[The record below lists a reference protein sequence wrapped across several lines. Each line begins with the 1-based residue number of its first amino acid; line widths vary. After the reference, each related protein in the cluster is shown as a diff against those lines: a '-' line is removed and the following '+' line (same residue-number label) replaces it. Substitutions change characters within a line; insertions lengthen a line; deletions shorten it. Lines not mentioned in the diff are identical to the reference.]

1 MIVSMNDSLSEQT
14 IREQLT
20 KLLTSEIFVRSA
32 RLSRFLQFTVNRT
45 LAGRQ
50 SEIKEYVIGVEVYN
64 RRSSYDPASDS
75 IVRTEA
81 RRLRG
86 KLKQYYES
94 DGKTD
99 PVRIVFSPGSYIPEI
114 YLQESQVEST
124 SAVAEFNGLYA
135 SASGE
140 IVISVDRFV
149 ALSDTS
155 QATLCARGIM
165 AEILHLLMEMKGCEI
180 VAPVSGSFH
189 SVHSHLHLDG
199 DIRQYEKRLRLTCR
213 LTSAE
218 GFQLTS
224 HRFDISAQA
233 ADSFGLQEGIAA
245 ELVSRITA
253 IVRTITTGS
262 CFPSFPRGRI
272 LSMIAEKRITAGAAS
287 SRSSGIASRKT

>member
-20 KLLTSEIFVRSA
+20 KLLASEIFVRSA

-99 PVRIVFSPGSYIPEI
+99 PVRIVFRPGSYIPEI
-114 YLQESQVEST
+114 CLQVAQTNASSL
-124 SAVAEFNGLYA
+124 VAESNELA
-135 SASGE
+135 STLGKV
-140 IVISVDRFV
+140 VISVNRFV
-149 ALSDTS
+149 DLSGTPS
-155 QATLCARGIM
+155 ATICARG
-165 AEILHLLMEMKGCEI
+165 ATEKFALPPEPSLTRWSYRNERSPSCR
-180 VAPVSGSFH
+180 AA
-189 SVHSHLHLDG
+189 
-199 DIRQYEKRLRLTCR
+199 IRSPWWTVK
-213 LTSAE
+213 
-218 GFQLTS
+218 
-224 HRFDISAQA
+224 I
-233 ADSFGLQEGIAA
+233 
-245 ELVSRITA
+245 
-253 IVRTITTGS
+253 
-262 CFPSFPRGRI
+262 
-272 LSMIAEKRITAGAAS
+272 K
-287 SRSSGIASRKT
+287 